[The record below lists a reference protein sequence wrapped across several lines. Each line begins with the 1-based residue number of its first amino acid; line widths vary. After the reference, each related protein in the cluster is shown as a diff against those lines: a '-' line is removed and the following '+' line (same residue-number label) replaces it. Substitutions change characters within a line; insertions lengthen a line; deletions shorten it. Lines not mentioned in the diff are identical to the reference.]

1 MLRLCAAPFLKKA
14 LWVLRH
20 LNNQDSAM
28 QPSSRNISEVVA
40 VCRSRLVSE
49 SHKRDQSIQGNT
61 GGLLFYCGAFCSP
74 RSAAAQSVM
83 AFTLC
88 ITPHV
93 FFFSTSFI
101 IPKEPIHLISSSTLS
116 FDLKSQAATQS
127 GVDCGCFLRAHGSQ
141 PEANQRQRQLTQQT
155 MLKSK
160 NEVGKKTREQ
170 ESNSRMLTWIRPF
183 FQPPSLHSSQQQK
196 KLVQSFP
203 SRHSYRQLSSQSC
216 QNRELP
222 MGIMGRG
229 V

>member
-1 MLRLCAAPFLKKA
+1 MLVLNVSGGAIPGLFLQRINSSACGGVVDEVTKIMEGTLMLRLCAAPFLKKA

-141 PEANQRQRQLTQQT
+141 PEAN
-155 MLKSK
+155 
-160 NEVGKKTREQ
+160 
-170 ESNSRMLTWIRPF
+170 
-183 FQPPSLHSSQQQK
+183 
-196 KLVQSFP
+196 
-203 SRHSYRQLSSQSC
+203 
-216 QNRELP
+216 
-222 MGIMGRG
+222 
-229 V
+229 